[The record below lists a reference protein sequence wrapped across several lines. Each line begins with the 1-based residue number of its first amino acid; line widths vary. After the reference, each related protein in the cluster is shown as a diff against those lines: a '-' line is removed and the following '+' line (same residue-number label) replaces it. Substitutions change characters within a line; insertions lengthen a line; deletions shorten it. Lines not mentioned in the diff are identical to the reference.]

1 VVALVELVYC
11 INFHLQCDGLLGNA
25 LDSHDLRSTATLA
38 AALDAGGE
46 RAADLLRVVLQLDG
60 FRLLGDG
67 IDGEDGGFGHAGGSG
82 GWGHVELSPR

>member
-1 VVALVELVYC
+1 
-11 INFHLQCDGLLGNA
+11 
-25 LDSHDLRSTATLA
+25 LA

-67 IDGEDGGFGHAGGSG
+67 IDGEDGGLGHAGGSG
-82 GWGHVELSPR
+82 